1 MNERKTVS
9 SFEIYEEIGDGGMAQ
24 IYKARQSSLN
34 RFVVLKKL
42 KLLTQEMI
50 QRFEKEAIV
59 TASFSQ
65 ENIVSTYDFFKTG
78 EDYFLVME
86 YINGMD
92 LKTILSTISPLPPTI
107 AAMIIREVARGL
119 EYAHDH
125 NTIHRDIKPSNV
137 MVSEQGEVK
146 IIDFGL
152 AKNESPNELTKTGVI
167 VGTPTYL
174 SPEQLNGEDLTE
186 QTDIYSLGVMFY
198 ELVTGFRPFTAS
210 TNTELFTLIS
220 QGKYRSP
227 RVYDKK
233 FPRKLSRIIQRAMN
247 RSLEK
252 RYMHVSDMIQD
263 INKYLKWEN
272 QVNIKHRLSDMMR
285 LIKSMHIS
293 ETMAIPRPDSNE
305 LPLPQPRS
313 WKPIFAALL
322 VLVMIGVGGYHGFK
336 EYARNYLGTVIMK
349 INVPE
354 GSVIRDDKKQF
365 AFSEGV
371 IRFDH
376 VVAGPHSFRV
386 SAGDHFTIFEG
397 VYQIQA
403 NTVDTLNIELIKK
416 SERALLTLNTNP
428 NGAHVYINGQFWGK
442 SPLDKEKVTT
452 GIHKIE
458 LIYPGYQN
466 WKARK
471 EFRINEDL
479 HLFITMNKIHHE
491 LFSKQ

>member
-1 MNERKTVS
+1 
-9 SFEIYEEIGDGGMAQ
+9 MAQ

-42 KLLTQEMI
+42 KLLTPEMI

-65 ENIVSTYDFFKTG
+65 ENIVSTYDFFKSG
-78 EDYFLVME
+78 QDYYMVME

-92 LKTILSTISPLPPTI
+92 LKTILSTTSPLPPTI

-137 MVSEQGEVK
+137 MVSERGEVK

-174 SPEQLNGEDLTE
+174 SPEQLNGEELTE

-220 QGKYRSP
+220 QGKFRSP
-227 RVYDKK
+227 RVYNKK
-233 FPRKLSRIIQRAMN
+233 FPRKLTRIIQRAMN

-252 RYMHVSDMIQD
+252 RYLRVSDMIQD
-263 INKYLKWEN
+263 INKFLKWEN

-293 ETMAIPRPDSNE
+293 ETMSIPRPDSQE
-305 LPLPQPRS
+305 LPLPQPRR
-313 WKPIFAALL
+313 WKPVFVAFILIA
-322 VLVMIGVGGYHGFK
+322 MIGAGGYYGFK
-336 EYARNYLGTVIMK
+336 EYARNYLGTVVMK

-354 GSVIRDDKKQF
+354 GIVIQDDKKQYEF
-365 AFSEGV
+365 KGGV
-371 IRFDH
+371 IRFNH
-376 VVAGPHSFRV
+376 VIAGSHSFRI
-386 SAGDHFTIFEG
+386 SAGDLFTIFEG
-397 VYQIQA
+397 VYKIKA
-403 NTVDTLNIELIKK
+403 NAVDTLKIDLIKK
-416 SERALLTLNTNP
+416 SERALLTINSNP

-442 SPLDKEKVTT
+442 SPMEKEKVTT
-452 GIHKIE
+452 GTHKIE
-458 LIYPGYQN
+458 LIYPGYEN

-479 HLFITMNKIHHE
+479 HLFINLNKINHE